1 MILSYKINFYDF
13 FPILNIFTFESWFL
27 DQLSSFLDQIFIFT
41 IKYLYVRVF
50 EVITQK
56 VSILS
61 GRAVILFFLYKW
73 LERFFEIYRTTIFR
87 AKIVVSKK

>member
-1 MILSYKINFYDF
+1 M
-13 FPILNIFTFESWFL
+13 
-27 DQLSSFLDQIFIFT
+27 
-41 IKYLYVRVF
+41 KYLYVRVF

-73 LERFFEIYRTTIFR
+73 LERFFENYRTTIFR